1 MKHPTTLMIALLPL
15 ALGLNAQAA
24 SHSHAHHDHATPEGM
39 AQHMEMTQN
48 EAMQQGMADG
58 EVRKVDKSAGKIT
71 IKHGPL
77 PHLGMGAMTMVFRP
91 QDPAL
96 LDQLKAGD
104 RIRFRAESING
115 VLTITKVEK
124 VP

>member
-1 MKHPTTLMIALLPL
+1 MKTLNTLTAAAFIAL
-15 ALGLNAQAA
+15 GTQSQAA
-24 SHSHAHHDHATPEGM
+24 PQSHAGHDHTTPEGM
-39 AQHMEMTQN
+39 AQHMEMSRN
-48 EAMQQGMADG
+48 ETMRQDMADG

-77 PHLGMGAMTMVFRP
+77 PNIGMGAMTMVFRP

-115 VLTITKVEK
+115 ALTITEVKQA
-124 VP
+124 P

>member
-1 MKHPTTLMIALLPL
+1 MQGKIILMTAILPL
-15 ALGLNAQAA
+15 ALHALAA
-24 SHSHAHHDHATPEGM
+24 PHSHADHDHAHPEGM
-39 AQHMEMTQN
+39 AQPTEMAQN

-77 PHLGMGAMTMVFRP
+77 PNLGMGAMTMVFRP

-96 LDQLKAGD
+96 LDQLKAGE
-104 RIRFRAESING
+104 RIRFRAESVNG
-115 VLTITKVEK
+115 ALTITEVEQLR
-124 VP
+124 